1 MSMQVL
7 PTAPSPTV
15 THFMNLDALI
25 LFRPPSSLRG
35 GWAGGER
42 PPAYSSSFL
51 LWMGKKKKKK
61 RDGEMGGERLV

>member
-25 LFRPPSSLRG
+25 LFPPSSSLPVVVVVVVVQ
-35 GWAGGER
+35 AGGV
-42 PPAYSSSFL
+42 
-51 LWMGKKKKKK
+51 G
-61 RDGEMGGERLV
+61 